1 MGKTSLLKSMC
12 SDQGFP
18 FILNSTAAFLALA
31 PHFVE
36 DDDVVGKES
45 LQGKQ
50 NLESCTL
57 HFTHPLFPVLPGG
70 TLK

>member
-12 SDQGFP
+12 SDQGLP
-18 FILNSTAAFLALA
+18 FILNSTADFLALA

-36 DDDVVGKES
+36 DDVVGKES

-57 HFTHPLFPVLPGG
+57 HFTHPLFPVLLGG